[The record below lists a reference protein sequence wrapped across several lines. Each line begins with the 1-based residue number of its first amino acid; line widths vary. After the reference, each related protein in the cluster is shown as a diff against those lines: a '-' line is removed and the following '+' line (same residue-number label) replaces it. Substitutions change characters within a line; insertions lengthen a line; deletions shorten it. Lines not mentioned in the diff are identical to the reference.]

1 MGFRKDNWASVWSIE
16 DGKNNSKRVRL
27 STSKKNKLT
36 GEYEQDFSAI
46 CFFYKT
52 AAFKIS
58 TIRPGDRIK
67 LTDINVRTWVNNETN
82 KEYVVYQVFDFEKAV
97 GAGIDNLFAD
107 IPSNGMLS
115 FRNWNGF
122 LNSTKTDLKTYG
134 NL

>member
-27 STSKKNKLT
+27 STSKKNKRT
-36 GEYEQDFSAI
+36 GECEQDFSAI

-58 TIRPGDRIK
+58 NIRPGDRIK

-82 KEYVVYQVFDFEKAV
+82 KEYVVYQVYDFEKETDTNS
-97 GAGIDNLFAD
+97 DNLFED
-107 IPSNGMLS
+107 IPVNEPFS
-115 FRNWNGF
+115 F
-122 LNSTKTDLKTYG
+122 SDLKRDD
-134 NL
+134 LPF